1 MKSEYVYTALID
13 VLSYRNRLQEDI
25 NSGQESFK
33 DDLIQSL
40 SIFDNI
46 NTAIFGVQAISDT
59 IIITCN
65 RHDRFFEFL
74 EILKSVFIAFM
85 SKGLLIRGGVAY
97 SKHFQSGRITYSHAV
112 ARSYEIES
120 KIAVYP
126 RIVIDKNILDMYE
139 TANHLPSIFNK
150 NILIKQND
158 ITFLNIIDDKNW
170 NDLYQMARDIYE
182 KNKSILSGNELAFL
196 KHLWFEGYLFSSG
209 ATPGT
214 QKYIPSFVS
223 L

>member
-196 KHLWFEGYLFSSG
+196 KHLWFESYLFSSG